1 MSKKH
6 KVKHPKRKQLGSL
19 KYQISKL
26 RLEPFDQKSKKPM
39 SVSTVKQYKKHAQEF
54 GAWCKA
60 HYKCKTV
67 DACKKH
73 IQDYSDYLC
82 ASGKSASTVHTYL
95 AGVCRVMDV
104 PLETIQKPLRVTADN
119 TRSRGMKAV
128 DSRSDSGREASPR
141 LYDFASIVGIRRN
154 EYLHL
159 GPDDLAWDDFG
170 NPCVLVRKGKGG
182 KRQLQRILP
191 EELPA
196 IKAVFD
202 NPADANHL
210 FSKTEM
216 SNKIDLHHLRALR
229 AQQMY
234 KYYLNRIQNEKGYR
248 EQLVAEVKHVW
259 EQDDDARKENGYRV
273 KRWSDMKVTGQY
285 ILRGNNRKL
294 AKKHGLPVAYDRL
307 ALLAVSIFHLS
318 HWRHDVTVANYLL
331 AV

>member
-19 KYQISKL
+19 KYQISQL
-26 RLEPFDQKSKKPM
+26 RVEPSDQKSKKPM
-39 SVSTVKQYKKHAQEF
+39 SVSTVKQYKKHTQEF
-54 GAWCKA
+54 GAWCKER
-60 HYKCKTV
+60 YKCKTV
-67 DACKKH
+67 NECKKH
-73 IQDYSDYLC
+73 IQDYSDYLR
-82 ASGKSASTVHTYL
+82 ASGKSASTIHTYL
-95 AGVCRVMDV
+95 AGVCRVLGV
-104 PLETIQKPLRVTADN
+104 PLDTINKPIRVVAEN

-128 DSRSDSGREASPR
+128 DSRADSSREASPR
-141 LYDFASIVGIRRN
+141 LYDFACIAGIRRA

-159 GPDDLAWDDFG
+159 TPEDLVEDDFG
-170 NPCVLVRKGKGG
+170 NPCILVRKGKGG

-202 NPADANHL
+202 NPATPEHL
-210 FSKTEM
+210 FSKSEM

-234 KYYLNRIQNEKGYR
+234 RYYLDKIENTLGYR
-248 EQLVAEVKHVW
+248 EQLITEIRHTW
-259 EQDDDARKENGYRV
+259 EHDDEARKENGYKA
-273 KRWSDMKVTGQY
+273 KRWSDMKVAGNY

-331 AV
+331 AL

>member
-19 KYQISKL
+19 KYQISHL
-26 RLEPFDQKSKKPM
+26 RVEASDSKNKRLLT
-39 SVSTVKQYKKHAQEF
+39 SNTGKQYKKHAQEF
-54 GAWCKA
+54 GAWCKER
-60 HYKCKTV
+60 YKCKTV
-67 DACKKH
+67 NECKKH
-73 IQDYSDYLC
+73 IQDYSDYLRT
-82 ASGKSASTVHTYL
+82 SGKSASTIHTYL

-104 PLETIQKPLRVTADN
+104 PLDTINKPIRVVAHN
-119 TRSRGMKAV
+119 TRSRGAKPV
-128 DSRSDSGREASPR
+128 DERRDAGREASPR
-141 LYDFASIVGIRRN
+141 LYDFASIVGIRRK

-159 GPDDLAWDDFG
+159 TPDDLVLDDFG
-170 NPCVLVRKGKGG
+170 HPCVLVRKGKGG

-202 NPADANHL
+202 NSADENHL
-210 FSKTEM
+210 FSKDEM
-216 SNKIDLHHLRALR
+216 NNKIDLHHLRALR
-229 AQQMY
+229 AQKMY
-234 KYYLNRIQNEKGYR
+234 RYYLDRIENKTGYR
-248 EQLVAEVKHVW
+248 AQLINEIRHVW
-259 EQDDDARKENGYRV
+259 EHDDEARKENGYRA

-294 AKKHGLPVAYDRL
+294 AKKHGLPLQYDRL

>member
-19 KYQISKL
+19 KYQISQL
-26 RLEPFDQKSKKPM
+26 RLEPSEQKNKKPM
-39 SVSTVKQYKKHAQEF
+39 SSSAVKQYKKHAQEF
-54 GAWCKA
+54 GVWCKER
-60 HYKCKTV
+60 YKCKTV
-67 DACKKH
+67 DECKKH
-73 IQDYSDYLC
+73 IQDYSDYLR
-82 ASGKSASTVHTYL
+82 ASGKSASTIHTYL

-104 PLETIQKPLRVTADN
+104 PLETIQKPLCVTAEN
-119 TRSRGMKAV
+119 TRSRGTKAV

-159 GPDDLAWDDFG
+159 TPDDLVFDDFG
-170 NPCVLVRKGKGG
+170 NPCILVRKGKGG

-191 EELPA
+191 EELEKV
-196 IKAVFD
+196 KAVFD
-202 NPADANHL
+202 NPATPEHL
-210 FSKTEM
+210 FSKGEM
-216 SNKIDLHHLRALR
+216 NNKIDLHHLRALR

-234 KYYLNRIQNEKGYR
+234 RYYLNRIQTENDYR
-248 EQLVAEVKHVW
+248 EQLISEIRHTW
-259 EQDDDARKENGYRV
+259 EKDDEARKENGYKA
-273 KRWSDMKVTGQY
+273 KRWSDMKVTGNY

-294 AKKHGLPVAYDRL
+294 AKKHGLPLQYDRL

-331 AV
+331 VV

>member
-6 KVKHPKRKQLGSL
+6 RVSAPKKKKVGSLAYQIKHLEMKRKRKTDTPML
-19 KYQISKL
+19 K
-26 RLEPFDQKSKKPM
+26 E
-39 SVSTVKQYKKHAQEF
+39 TENQYKKHALKFAEY
-54 GAWCKA
+54 CKST
-60 HYKCKTV
+60 YRCKTLE
-67 DACKKH
+67 DCKCH
-73 IQDYSDYLC
+73 IQDFVNYLT
-82 ASGKSASTVHTYL
+82 ANGKTPSTTHTYL
-95 AGVCRVMDV
+95 AGICRVLNV
-104 PLETIQKPLRVTADN
+104 PLENINKPIRVVAHN
-119 TRSRGMKAV
+119 TRSRGVKPV
-128 DSRSDSGREASPR
+128 DERRDAGREVSPR

-159 GPDDLAWDDFG
+159 TPDDLVLDDFG
-170 NPCVLVRKGKGG
+170 HPCVLVRKGKGG

-202 NPADANHL
+202 NPATSEHL
-210 FSKTEM
+210 FSKGEM
-216 SNKIDLHHLRALR
+216 NNKMDLHHLRALR

-234 KYYLNRIQNEKGYR
+234 NYYLERIQNEKGYR
-248 EQLVAEVKHVW
+248 EQLMSEIRHTW
-259 EQDDDARKENGYRV
+259 EKDDEARKENGYKA

-294 AKKHGLPVAYDRL
+294 AKKHGLPVEYDRL
-307 ALLAVSIFHLS
+307 ALLAVSVFHLS

>member
-19 KYQISKL
+19 KYQISQL
-26 RLEPFDQKSKKPM
+26 RVEPSDQKSKKPM
-39 SVSTVKQYKKHAQEF
+39 PVSTVKQYKKHTQEF
-54 GAWCKA
+54 GAWCKER
-60 HYKCKTV
+60 YKCKTV
-67 DACKKH
+67 NECKKH
-73 IQDYSDYLC
+73 IQDYSDYLR
-82 ASGKSASTVHTYL
+82 ASGKSASTIHTYL

-104 PLETIQKPLRVTADN
+104 PLETIQKPLRVTAEN
-119 TRSRGMKAV
+119 TRSRGTKAV

-141 LYDFASIVGIRRN
+141 LYDFASIVGIRRA
-154 EYLHL
+154 EYLHFT
-159 GPDDLAWDDFG
+159 PEDLVEDDFG
-170 NPCVLVRKGKGG
+170 NPCILVRKGKGG

-191 EELPA
+191 EELEA
-196 IKAVFD
+196 VKAVFD

-210 FSKTEM
+210 FSKAEM
-216 SNKIDLHHLRALR
+216 NNKIDLHHLRALR

-234 KYYLNRIQNEKGYR
+234 RYYLNRIRTENGYR
-248 EQLVAEVKHVW
+248 EQLISEIRHTW
-259 EQDDDARKENGYRV
+259 EKDDEARKENGYRA

-294 AKKHGLPVAYDRL
+294 AKKHGLPLQYDRL
-307 ALLAVSIFHLS
+307 SLLAVSIFHLS